1 MQTDL
6 LENEHVPPSDM
17 TLLQALLSLQAPLET
32 MNAISIGV
40 EGDDG
45 RIYRVVR
52 TAGLCETVRVFETA
66 RRLGFEI
73 TEANNAANESLQKVL
88 RRRA

>member
-6 LENEHVPPSDM
+6 VENAHVPSSD
-17 TLLQALLSLQAPLET
+17 TPLLQALLSLQTPLERHH
-32 MNAISIGV
+32 ALSIGV
-40 EGDDG
+40 EGEDG
-45 RIYRVVR
+45 QVYRVVR
-52 TAGLCETVRVFETA
+52 TTGLCETVRVFETA

-73 TEANNAANESLQKVL
+73 AEARQSANESFQKVL